1 MKSTI
6 MKWMA
11 AMFVFVLAFASTA
24 AFAQTSRGIVTG
36 TVTDP
41 SGAVVG
47 NAKVQLREV
56 DKNAT
61 RETTSNAAGVY
72 RFDAVDLGTYE
83 LSVEASGFRAI
94 KVEKINV
101 DANKSATVNT
111 ALQIGNAVSEVV
123 TVEGSATNVLQISE
137 ERRGENINALSLSQ

>member
-41 SGAVVG
+41 SGAIVSG
-47 NAKVQLREV
+47 AKVTARNTLTGLERTTVVNDTGDYELALLPITGAYTLGVSKEGFQTQELTGIVLEV
-56 DKNAT
+56 DQRARLDVTMKIGSIS
-61 RETTSNAAGVY
+61 EPVGVE
-72 RFDAVDLGTYE
+72 E
-83 LSVEASGFRAI
+83 LAPV
-94 KVEKINV
+94 
-101 DANKSATVNT
+101 VNT
-111 ALQIGNAVSEVV
+111 EFLTPWG
-123 TVEGSATNVLQISE
+123 
-137 ERRGENINALSLSQ
+137 R